1 MRRAARFGHS
11 VKRSW
16 GNAVMSKLG
25 SIVLVV
31 VAMSALALTGSA
43 ITGAA
48 RAADAAPANC
58 RTPDAPYKNYGCLDK
73 YLGDGFFERLVNY
86 YRLEWGHDG
95 PPADPKAPPSRRA
108 GWPDAPQTSPPM
120 PFTEWPYGGS
130 TNLGVTRPNAVDSPL
145 MVALGNTELGQV
157 DE

>member
-1 MRRAARFGHS
+1 M
-11 VKRSW
+11 
-16 GNAVMSKLG
+16 
-25 SIVLVV
+25 
-31 VAMSALALTGSA
+31 TGS
-43 ITGAA
+43 A

-58 RTPDAPYKNYGCLDK
+58 RTPDAPYKTYGCLDK

-130 TNLGVTRPNAVDSPL
+130 TNHRRDAAECGRQPADGG
-145 MVALGNTELGQV
+145 ARQHRARQV
-157 DE
+157 R